1 MTKGKG
7 TEMKW
12 TITLIA
18 AISVASA
25 GEISDIRE
33 HYTAVKEMIESGEQ
47 LYRSDLEINS
57 EGMMY
62 PAVGIYGRSFD
73 FYWDL
78 NPEDYPS
85 GRLLFIS
92 VESQY
97 SAVEEYEEFLYSYSG
112 ELVFCFRSG
121 GYEMTEER
129 FYFHCGSLIRY
140 IQDGE
145 STDSPD
151 DGTREEGERIL
162 LESERLYQAFN
173 LVH

>member
-1 MTKGKG
+1 
-7 TEMKW
+7 MKW
-12 TITLIA
+12 LCVLLVIA
-18 AISVASA
+18 GSMYAESI
-25 GEISDIRE
+25 GEIRELYSD
-33 HYTAVKEMIESGEQ
+33 VKEMIESGEQ
-47 LYRSDLEINS
+47 LYRTELEINS

-73 FYWDL
+73 FYWGL

-97 SAVEEYEEFLYSYSG
+97 AAVEEYEEFLYSHSG

-129 FYFHCGSLIRY
+129 FYFDHGSLIRY

-145 STDSPD
+145 TTDRPD
-151 DGTREEGERIL
+151 DGTREEGERVL
-162 LESERLYQAFN
+162 HESEMLFQAFN